1 MQKFL
6 PSLAALTLI
15 SVLGGCN
22 QIPIEAHANRG
33 SPESLLAVSSAI
45 VSVEMV
51 SEQSADEI
59 INWIETDQ
67 PSRAEINCF
76 EGDPLCAKAEGVLQL
91 YGLEYEIV
99 SSDHTEVLLVYER
112 VLARDCENR
121 FIDNSVNPYNLYHP
135 TFGCS
140 VATNMV
146 QMVAD
151 KRQFISPTLL
161 DYPDAA
167 SMVNAYNRFIN
178 PSEADADSANQD
190 YSISSVGSQ

>member
-1 MQKFL
+1 MQKFI
-6 PSLAALTLI
+6 PSLTILTIISAL
-15 SVLGGCN
+15 SGCN

-33 SPESLLAVSSAI
+33 SPESLLDVSSEI

-76 EGDPLCAKAEGVLQL
+76 EGDPLCAKAQDVLNL

-121 FIDNSVNPYNLYHP
+121 FIDNSVNPYNLPHP

-140 VATNMV
+140 VASNMV

-161 DYPDAA
+161 DYADAT
-167 SMVNAYNRFIN
+167 SMVNAYNNFI
-178 PSEADADSANQD
+178 STQQASAGASD
-190 YSISSVGSQ
+190 DGYSASTIGTQ